1 VTNTIA
7 AFGGCDAVIAT
18 SPVGILDQ
26 MVWTGSNGRDW
37 ISPNNWEC
45 LFVPGAGDNVR
56 ISDVTNDPVI
66 GIGSTASVNNLTIDA
81 ASDLTVSGRLSIG
94 GTISNS
100 GVFRVPDGT
109 VEMAG
114 SLPQVIPAAT
124 FYGDSVRNLVVNNL
138 NDVTLQSPLRITGSL
153 KLTNGDFASAG
164 NITLASTPA
173 RTAFIDGSGTGNVT
187 GIVTMQRYLGMAYG
201 YKYFSSPFQSSKVSE
216 FADEVDLNQS
226 YAPIYK
232 YVENRMAYG
241 VAVSGW
247 EKYVI
252 ADSLLRP
259 VNGYSVNFA
268 NATPLTVDAS
278 GIVSNGPLL
287 MNVYNHDQAYTKGFN
302 LAGNPYPSAINWDL
316 VAAANPDVDNAVYL
330 FTATDRYNGVYTSY
344 VNGVPATGNMNIIP
358 SMQGFMIHVPLS
370 PGSAVLNLD
379 NSMRTTD
386 QIHGFVKGYSKSEKP
401 LIKVTAGFSGYSLS
415 DPVIIYTDV
424 KATAGFDRELDALK
438 LFNTAQNIPNFYSL
452 ASDNSQLSINGM
464 PFPADKFPEIPLG
477 LRTKINGEVVF
488 HLTRE
493 SSFPAGVVY
502 LYDAVKD
509 SVAEISSNDYRVFL
523 NSGTYDSR
531 FFLQFDNI
539 SLEIINHERI
549 LDPLKLY
556 SSGTTLYA
564 EVNCLEGK
572 PGYLSVISLTG
583 QKMYETK
590 LYENGRHEFD
600 LPVTDG
606 IYIVNFRTGTFS
618 VSRKIFIMQ
627 K

>member
-1 VTNTIA
+1 
-7 AFGGCDAVIAT
+7 
-18 SPVGILDQ
+18 
-26 MVWTGSNGRDW
+26 
-37 ISPNNWEC
+37 
-45 LFVPGAGDNVR
+45 
-56 ISDVTNDPVI
+56 VTNDPVI
-66 GIGSTASVNNLTIDA
+66 GTASSASVNNLTIDA
-81 ASDLTVSGRLSIG
+81 GSDLTVSGRLSIA
-94 GTISNS
+94 GTITNA

-114 SLPQVIPAAT
+114 SLTKIIQTGT
-124 FYGDSVRNLVVNNL
+124 FYGDSVRNLIVNNL
-138 NDVTLQSPLRITGSL
+138 SGVTVQNPLRITGSL
-153 KLTNGDFASAG
+153 KLTNGDLASDG
-164 NITLASTPA
+164 NITLVSTPA
-173 RTAFIDGSGTGNVT
+173 RTAFIDGSGAGNVT
-187 GIVTMQRYLGMAYG
+187 GIVTMQRYLGKAYG

-226 YAPIYK
+226 FAPIYK

-252 ADSLLRP
+252 GDSLLRP
-259 VNGYSVNFA
+259 VHGYSVNFS
-268 NATPLTVDAS
+268 NATPLTVDIS
-278 GIVSNGPLL
+278 GIVNNGPLL
-287 MNVYNHDQAYTKGFN
+287 MNVYNHDQTYTKGFN
-302 LAGNPYPSAINWDL
+302 LAGNPYPSAINWDM
-316 VAAANPDVDNAVYL
+316 VAAANPDVENAIYL
-330 FTATDRYNGVYTSY
+330 FKATDQYNGVYTSY
-344 VNGVPATGNMNIIP
+344 VNGVPATGNLNIIP
-358 SMQGFMIHVPLS
+358 SMQGFFVHVPLS
-370 PGSAVLNLD
+370 PGYAILNMD
-379 NSMRTTD
+379 NSMRTGD
-386 QIHGFVKGYSKSEKP
+386 QTHNFVKGSSKGEKP
-401 LIKVTAGFSGYSLS
+401 LITVTAGFSGYSLS
-415 DPVIIYTDV
+415 DPVIIYTDD
-424 KATAGFDRELDALK
+424 KATEAFDRELDALK

-464 PFPADKFPEIPLG
+464 PFPADKFPEVPLG
-477 LRTKINGEVVF
+477 IRTKINGEVVF

-493 SSFPAGVVY
+493 ASFPAGVVY
-502 LYDAVKD
+502 LYDAVRD
-509 SVAEISSNDYRVFL
+509 SVAEISSTDYRVFL

-539 SLEIINHERI
+539 SLEIINHERV
-549 LDPLKLY
+549 LDPMKVY

-583 QKMYETK
+583 QKMFERQ

-618 VSRKIFIMQ
+618 LSRKIFIMH